1 MKVPKMGVDSYLHVR
16 GDSLYIDD
24 HPVPE
29 GALFASAVTSDAAS
43 GRILKL
49 ESGRAMEIDG
59 VLRVFTAADIPGEN
73 QIGNIVQDEPL
84 FAEDE
89 VEFWG
94 QPIALVVAR
103 TEKAARL
110 GAGAVNVTI
119 EPSKPILDP
128 REAYRSGMTIGTTK
142 LFSSGDVESAWEQC
156 DIVVSGRADSG
167 GQEHLYLET
176 QGSISL
182 PDENGAIKIISAT
195 QNPTHVQKITAR
207 VLGIDMHRIEVEVA
221 RLGGAFGG
229 KEDQATAWAS
239 MTALAAAALRKPVK
253 MVLPRHEDLRSTGK
267 RHPYSSDYCLGLSRD
282 GAFLAYE
289 VTFYQNAG
297 SAADLS
303 PAVLERTLFHA
314 NGSYYIPNIKATGVC
329 CRTNLPPNTAFR
341 GFGGPQA
348 MFVLEAA
355 VFKAARILGV
365 EPEKLQEKNLLREGD
380 LFHYGTAARMC
391 QAVRCFESA
400 KKEYKA
406 EEWRKRIEDF
416 NASRK
421 FEKKGLAFM
430 PVCFGISF
438 TNTALNQAQSLVH
451 IYLDGSVG
459 VTTGAV
465 EMGQG
470 VKQKIVQ
477 VVARTLSLGE
487 EFIKIERTN
496 TTRNVNTSP
505 TAASTGSDLNGK
517 ATELACLE
525 LKRRLA
531 EFGSKKFGCADP
543 EKVRFHEGTVGCEGA
558 SEALE
563 WKDFISSAYL
573 ERINLSAQA
582 HFATPDIYFDAETNK
597 GEPFAYHTYGTA
609 IVEAT
614 VDCIRG
620 TYRFDAV
627 RVVHD
632 AGDRLNE
639 MIDLGQSEGAIVQGL
654 GWLTM
659 EEVVFNEKGRLLAD
673 MLSNYKIPD
682 IYSIPDVMEIRF
694 LENSPNPMGVF
705 NSKAIGEPPF
715 MYGIG
720 GYFALAGAVRA
731 FRGERCPG
739 IPWPGDDDGM
749 AAPYT
754 PERVLLDLYKEPAV
768 KNHLKGDKKSG
779 GAAE

>member
-1 MKVPKMGVDSYLHVR
+1 MKTPKMGFDTYLHVR
-16 GDSLYIDD
+16 GDSVYIDD

-29 GALFASAVTSDAAS
+29 GVLYAAAVTSNAAA
-43 GRILKL
+43 GRIL
-49 ESGRAMEIDG
+49 ECNTDRAMEKEG
-59 VLRVFTAADIPGEN
+59 VVRVFTAADIPGEN
-73 QIGNIVQDEPL
+73 QIGNIIQDEPL

-94 QPIALVVAR
+94 QPIALVVGR

-110 GAGAVNVTI
+110 GAAAVDVTV
-119 EPSKPILDP
+119 EKSAPIIDP
-128 REAYRSGMTIGTTK
+128 REAYRSGRIIGRTRV
-142 LFSSGDVESAWEQC
+142 FSSGDVDSAWEKC
-156 DIVVSGRADSG
+156 DVIVSGRADSG

-176 QGSISL
+176 QGALSI
-182 PDENGAIKIISAT
+182 PDENGALKIISAT

-207 VLGIDMHRIEVEVA
+207 ILGVDMHRIEVEVV

-239 MTALAAAALRKPVK
+239 MTALAATALRKPVK
-253 MVLPRHEDLRSTGK
+253 LVLPRHDDLRSTGK
-267 RHPYSSDYCLGLSRD
+267 RHPYSSDYCLGLSED
-282 GAFLAYE
+282 GTFLAYE
-289 VTFYQNAG
+289 ATYYQNAG

-314 NGSYYIPNIKATGVC
+314 NGSYFIPNVKATGVC

-355 VFKAARILGV
+355 IFKAARVLGV
-365 EPEKLQEKNLLREGD
+365 EPSRLQEKNLLQEGD
-380 LFHYGTAARMC
+380 RFHYGMTARMC
-391 QAVRCFESA
+391 QARRCFESA
-400 KKEYKA
+400 KTEYKT
-406 EEWRKRIEDF
+406 EDWKQRIDEF
-416 NASRK
+416 NISHR

-438 TNTALNQAQSLVH
+438 TNVTLNQAQSLVH
-451 IYLDGSVG
+451 IYMDGSVG

-477 VVARTLSLGE
+477 VAARILSLDEGW
-487 EFIKIERTN
+487 IKIERTS
-496 TTRNVNTSP
+496 TTRSVNTSP
-505 TAASTGSDLNGK
+505 TAASTGSDINGK

-531 EFGSKKFGCADP
+531 EFAAKQLGCPGP
-543 EKVRFHEGTVGCEGA
+543 ESIRFENGTVQCRDKEKTI
-558 SEALE
+558 S
-563 WKDFISSAYL
+563 WRDFIEQAYI
-573 ERINLSAQA
+573 ERINLSAHA
-582 HFATPDIYFDAETNK
+582 HFATPNIYFDKETET
-597 GEPFAYHTYGTA
+597 GEPFAYHAYGTA
-609 IVEAT
+609 VLEAT

-627 RVVHD
+627 KVIHD
-632 AGDRLNE
+632 AGLSLNE
-639 MIDLGQSEGAIVQGL
+639 MIDLGQSEGAIAQGL

-659 EEVVFNEKGRLLAD
+659 EEVVFNKEGRLLAD

-682 IYSIPDVMEIRF
+682 IYSTPAETDIRF
-694 LENSPNPMGVF
+694 LKDSPNPMGVF

-720 GYFALAGAVRA
+720 GYFALAKAVQA
-731 FRGERCPG
+731 FRLQQYPDA
-739 IPWPGDDDGM
+739 PWPDEGETFT
-749 AAPYT
+749 APFT
-754 PERVLLDLYKEPAV
+754 PERVLLSLYKQTGGRLDA
-768 KNHLKGDKKSG
+768 KGEGK
-779 GAAE
+779 

>member
-1 MKVPKMGVDSYLHVR
+1 MKTPKMGFDTYLHVR
-16 GDSLYIDD
+16 GDSVYIDD

-29 GALFASAVTSDAAS
+29 GVLYAAAVTTNAAA
-43 GRILKL
+43 GRILECKTD
-49 ESGRAMEIDG
+49 RAMEKDG
-59 VLRVFTAADIPGEN
+59 VVRVFTAADIPGEN
-73 QIGNIVQDEPL
+73 QIGNIIRDEPL

-94 QPIALVVAR
+94 QPVALVVGR

-110 GAGAVNVTI
+110 GAAAVDVTI
-119 EPSKPILDP
+119 EKSAPITDP
-128 REAYRSGMTIGTTK
+128 REAYRLGRIIGTTRV
-142 LFSSGDVESAWEQC
+142 FSSGDIDSAWEKC
-156 DIVVSGRADSG
+156 DVIVSGRADSG

-176 QGSISL
+176 QGALSI
-182 PDENGAIKIISAT
+182 PDENGALKIISAT

-207 VLGIDMHRIEVEVA
+207 ILGVDMHRIEVEVV

-239 MTALAAAALRKPVK
+239 MAALAAMALRKPVK
-253 MVLPRHEDLRSTGK
+253 LVLPRHDDLRSTGK
-267 RHPYSSDYCLGLSRD
+267 RHPYSSDYRLGLSGD
-282 GAFLAYE
+282 GTFLAYE
-289 VTFYQNAG
+289 ATFYQNAG

-314 NGSYYIPNIKATGVC
+314 NGSYYIPHVKATGIC
-329 CRTNLPPNTAFR
+329 CRTTLPPNTAFR

-355 VFKAARILGV
+355 ILKAADVLGV
-365 EPEKLQEKNLLREGD
+365 EPARLQEKNLLQEGD
-380 LFHYGTAARMC
+380 RFHYGMTARMC
-391 QAVRCFESA
+391 QARRCFEAVKS
-400 KKEYKA
+400 EYKT
-406 EEWRKRIEDF
+406 EEWKRRIDDF
-416 NASRK
+416 NASHT

-438 TNTALNQAQSLVH
+438 TNTTLNQAQSLVH
-451 IYLDGSVG
+451 IYMDGSVG

-477 VVARTLSLGE
+477 VAARTLSLNE
-487 EFIKIERTN
+487 ECIKIERTS
-496 TTRNVNTSP
+496 TTRSVNTSP

-517 ATELACLE
+517 ATEFACLE

-531 EFGSKKFGCADP
+531 EFAAKQLGCAGPDS
-543 EKVRFHEGTVGCEGA
+543 VLFQDGTVRCREKGKTV
-558 SEALE
+558 S
-563 WKDFISSAYL
+563 WRDFIEQAYI
-573 ERINLSAQA
+573 ERINLSAHA
-582 HFATPDIYFDAETNK
+582 HFATPNIYFDKETET
-597 GEPFAYHTYGTA
+597 GEPFAYHAYGTA
-609 IVEAT
+609 VLEAT

-627 RVVHD
+627 KVIHD
-632 AGDRLNE
+632 AGLSLNE
-639 MIDLGQSEGAIVQGL
+639 MIDLGQSEGAIAQGL

-659 EEVVFNEKGRLLAD
+659 EEVVFNKEGRLLAD

-682 IYSIPDVMEIRF
+682 IYSTPGVMDIRF
-694 LENSPNPMGVF
+694 LEDSPNPMGVF

-720 GYFALAGAVRA
+720 GYFALAKAIQA
-731 FRGERCPG
+731 FRRQQYPDES
-739 IPWPGDDDGM
+739 WPGDGDILT
-749 AAPYT
+749 APFT
-754 PERVLLDLYKEPAV
+754 PERVLLSLYKQTGRDAADI
-768 KNHLKGDKKSG
+768 KGE
-779 GAAE
+779 AE